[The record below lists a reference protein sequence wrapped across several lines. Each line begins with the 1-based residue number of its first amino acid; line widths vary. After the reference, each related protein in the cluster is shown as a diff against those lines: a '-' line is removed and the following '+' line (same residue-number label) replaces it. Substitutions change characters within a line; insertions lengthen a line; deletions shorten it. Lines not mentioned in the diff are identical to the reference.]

1 MKLNKFLVGVMSLV
15 MGASIVSC
23 NDDDNY
29 YINTSDIISEITTGN
44 AETTATTATITGT
57 VKDLSSQAAS
67 AYTVGV
73 IYGTDEQSLL
83 TSGTRRIGAL
93 GEDGYT
99 VTTTL
104 TGLNDGV
111 TYYYASFVTL
121 QSKYTEYGEIK
132 AFVTTDSQLGTA
144 EAASVGATSAN
155 LGATLNGVTDLLE
168 GGMEHGI
175 IIAAAPEKIA
185 DGVKLLSEDT
195 ANSYTVVAS
204 NLVPKAT
211 YYYAAYMIL
220 NDNLV
225 IDENVKS
232 VTMASMYDPENEESE
247 LYVDMGLSS
256 DWATCNIGAETPIA
270 VGGLYGYGDVTGV
283 NHSVNVADYAEG
295 SISDTDAD
303 IAKAA
308 GAGYLPSEADWKA
321 LLANSTVE
329 MTTVDGVAVAKVTS
343 NLTGNSILL
352 PVVGSREGEALS
364 EVGGYWTG
372 DPASD
377 HADFSKIMVVDN
389 GISASQASRHIG
401 LAVRPVRKAPY
412 RAPKIDNAKI
422 VYGDLEENGKIRI
435 EIYNEYGATKND
447 VPLNTALVNFS
458 KNMQVVFRVS
468 GLTGAAASGS
478 YTANLVY
485 ADASWDP
492 ATWGGEATAQVHGD
506 GVYTLSWNAPAACE
520 GAVVWC
526 IDIDGLGAAI
536 GDDKSGLKCEILSIS
551 LDDNSVEF
559 VGKNLEQETAA
570 VFSTIDNSKIATGD
584 LEANGNYRIELYNE
598 YGKTKETMPLDLS
611 LVNFAKKI
619 DVTFTLDGIN
629 GDAVG
634 KDFVAGLSFAD
645 ASWDPSTWGG
655 DATTTV
661 NGDGTYT
668 LSWTPAAA
676 CEGAVVWCIDIQGLS
691 SALAN
696 VSKVTA
702 NIVSVV
708 LDNGAVVFRGQGSSK
723 QPVYN
728 SKLATGDLENNGNFR
743 IEIYNEFGN
752 TKADSPIDINKVNFS
767 EKLEITF
774 TISGINGAAVG
785 KTYSAGL
792 SFADASWDPSTWGDN
807 TVAVTGDGTYT
818 VAWEPAAACEGAV
831 VWCIDIAGMATDL
844 QDASAVSVQIDSIVL
859 DNGAVV
865 FVGK

>member
-256 DWATCNIGAETPIA
+256 DWATCNIGAETPTA

-303 IAKAA
+303 IA
-308 GAGYLPSEADWKA
+308 
-321 LLANSTVE
+321 
-329 MTTVDGVAVAKVTS
+329 
-343 NLTGNSILL
+343 
-352 PVVGSREGEALS
+352 
-364 EVGGYWTG
+364 
-372 DPASD
+372 
-377 HADFSKIMVVDN
+377 
-389 GISASQASRHIG
+389 
-401 LAVRPVRKAPY
+401 
-412 RAPKIDNAKI
+412 
-422 VYGDLEENGKIRI
+422 
-435 EIYNEYGATKND
+435 
-447 VPLNTALVNFS
+447 
-458 KNMQVVFRVS
+458 
-468 GLTGAAASGS
+468 
-478 YTANLVY
+478 
-485 ADASWDP
+485 
-492 ATWGGEATAQVHGD
+492 
-506 GVYTLSWNAPAACE
+506 
-520 GAVVWC
+520 
-526 IDIDGLGAAI
+526 
-536 GDDKSGLKCEILSIS
+536 
-551 LDDNSVEF
+551 
-559 VGKNLEQETAA
+559 
-570 VFSTIDNSKIATGD
+570 
-584 LEANGNYRIELYNE
+584 
-598 YGKTKETMPLDLS
+598 LS
-611 LVNFAKKI
+611 LI
-619 DVTFTLDGIN
+619 HI
-629 GDAVG
+629 
-634 KDFVAGLSFAD
+634 
-645 ASWDPSTWGG
+645 
-655 DATTTV
+655 
-661 NGDGTYT
+661 
-668 LSWTPAAA
+668 
-676 CEGAVVWCIDIQGLS
+676 
-691 SALAN
+691 
-696 VSKVTA
+696 
-702 NIVSVV
+702 
-708 LDNGAVVFRGQGSSK
+708 
-723 QPVYN
+723 
-728 SKLATGDLENNGNFR
+728 
-743 IEIYNEFGN
+743 
-752 TKADSPIDINKVNFS
+752 
-767 EKLEITF
+767 
-774 TISGINGAAVG
+774 
-785 KTYSAGL
+785 
-792 SFADASWDPSTWGDN
+792 
-807 TVAVTGDGTYT
+807 
-818 VAWEPAAACEGAV
+818 
-831 VWCIDIAGMATDL
+831 
-844 QDASAVSVQIDSIVL
+844 
-859 DNGAVV
+859 
-865 FVGK
+865 